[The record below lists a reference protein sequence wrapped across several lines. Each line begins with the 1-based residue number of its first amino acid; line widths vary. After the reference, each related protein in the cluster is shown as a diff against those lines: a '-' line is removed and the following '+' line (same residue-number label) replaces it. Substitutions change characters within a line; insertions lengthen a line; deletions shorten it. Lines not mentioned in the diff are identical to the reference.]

1 MKIDPR
7 HAEAIVREEAAQ
19 AESGRIDPVW
29 QGKIEE
35 LSRLCEE
42 RGSSRTHIAFLGT
55 SILARS
61 LDRGADLRI
70 VKPSHARGNA
80 NAYSARSLCHGT
92 LVPLS
97 AELGFSL
104 GVNGREPLNNQPYFR
119 MVYLGD
125 ATPVRGTAKAAFD
138 YMVGMVDELQG
149 SSPDNARLAL
159 RAFIAVRRRYQRRYT
174 ETLARSA
181 ISPEKLI
188 SAIRQLVSEDSEGGR
203 RAQAVVA
210 GLLDVVEGSGRV
222 ESGRV
227 NDPSR
232 HYPGDVAVLATE
244 GVETDAR
251 IYEKALEVR
260 DKPVRFS
267 DVAVFG
273 RTCVERG
280 VREAAMVLVSERQ
293 AQLDGREVREWSATA
308 GVSMTLFTSWA
319 EFAEQCLFW
328 APSAKP
334 EAALMA
340 VDTIRDRLI
349 EVEASPKAVE
359 MWEALAS

>member
-1 MKIDPR
+1 MKIDPKR
-7 HAEAIVREEAAQ
+7 AEAVVRDEAAQ
-19 AESGRIDPVW
+19 AENGKINRAWES
-29 QGKIEE
+29 KIEE
-35 LSRLCEE
+35 LSRMCEE

-61 LDRGADLRI
+61 LDRDADLRN
-70 VKPSHARGNA
+70 VKPSHARDNA
-80 NAYSARSLCHGT
+80 NAYSARTLCHGT

-125 ATPVRGTAKAAFD
+125 PTPVRGKAKMAFD
-138 YMVGMVDELQG
+138 YMVGLVDELQG
-149 SSPDNARLAL
+149 SSPETARGAL
-159 RAFIAVRRRYQRRYT
+159 RAFISVRRRYQKRYGD
-174 ETLARSA
+174 TLARSS

-188 SAIRQLVSEDSEGGR
+188 AAISQLVSEDSEGGR

-210 GLLDVVEGSGRV
+210 GLLDVVEGIGRI

-232 HYPGDVAVLATE
+232 HYPGDVAVLAVDSSETE
-244 GVETDAR
+244 AR
-251 IYEKALEVR
+251 IYEKAFEVR

-267 DVAVFG
+267 DVALFG
-273 RTCVERG
+273 RTCIERG
-280 VREAAMVLVSERQ
+280 VRKAAMVLVSDRQ
-293 AQLDGREVREWSATA
+293 PALDSREILDWSASI

-334 EAALMA
+334 EAALLA

-349 EVEASPKAVE
+349 EVEASPRAVE
-359 MWEALAS
+359 MWEAWAS